1 MHTLDVLTCFFFA
14 CALIPLGLWGW
25 QAADE
30 LVSAA
35 LPSEEREHRISV
47 LKRGAIACE
56 VVAALLLAAAFVLIA
71 SN

>member
-14 CALIPLGLWGW
+14 CTLGPLGLWGW
-25 QAADE
+25 QAAAD
-30 LVSAA
+30 LVTEA
-35 LPSEEREHRISV
+35 LPDEEREHRIGV

-56 VVAALLLAAAFVLIA
+56 VVAVLMLAAAFLLIA